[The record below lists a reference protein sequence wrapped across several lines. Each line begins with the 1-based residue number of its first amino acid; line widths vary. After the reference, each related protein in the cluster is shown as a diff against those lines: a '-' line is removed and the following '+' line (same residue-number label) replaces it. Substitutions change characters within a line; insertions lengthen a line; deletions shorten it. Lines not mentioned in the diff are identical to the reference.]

1 VDTKY
6 EIPIEQMIRA
16 PIGWTIWEYE
26 EQGMINRKHYLVN
39 MLDPSVKQTL
49 CVMPDTNERPTT
61 WDEIANG
68 RFFIINKQ
76 HSVVASKDMKTIG
89 LLESIIKNFRK
100 WNCFIVWSK
109 DKSRLRQIFGYYNR
123 YNHFSIF
130 KSTWATNFLG
140 ARFIWTELGRPTPP
154 KSATKLGCVVRRLKK
169 NVKNDAK
176 YKVKLNYNLSILV
189 TSIRAEYL
197 ALKQMSIDNNFPLA
211 I

>member
-1 VDTKY
+1 
-6 EIPIEQMIRA
+6 M
-16 PIGWTIWEYE
+16 
-26 EQGMINRKHYLVN
+26 
-39 MLDPSVKQTL
+39 QT
-49 CVMPDTNERPTT
+49 T
-61 WDEIANG
+61 
-68 RFFIINKQ
+68 
-76 HSVVASKDMKTIG
+76 G
-89 LLESIIKNFRK
+89 LPESIVKNFRK

-140 ARFIWTELGRPTPP
+140 ARFIWTELDRPTPP